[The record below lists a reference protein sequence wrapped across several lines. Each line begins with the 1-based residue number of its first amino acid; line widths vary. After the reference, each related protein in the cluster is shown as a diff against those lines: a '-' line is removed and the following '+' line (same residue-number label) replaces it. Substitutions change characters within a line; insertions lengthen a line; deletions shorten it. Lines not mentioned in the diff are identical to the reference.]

1 MAVHDYIPTTE
12 AERIAWLK
20 RFDTW
25 MQANGASYGFTPAE
39 LAEIHTLVTAA
50 ETAHEN
56 CKVLEITY
64 RAGVQQKKHTLA
76 DALTEARADVKRLQ
90 AAPNM
95 TDEVRAEAEITVP
108 DETPTTT
115 SADAVEEITPP
126 ETVLDWSKRQRVTV
140 HYGLNPHDENHN
152 GKPDGIIGAQIQFHR
167 GGIPEHEADWQIL
180 DIDSASPYV
189 HVVHEDVPTS
199 YAYRACWVDTR
210 RNKGPY
216 GDPAVCTVSV

>member
-1 MAVHDYIPTTE
+1 MGYIPTTE

-20 RFDTW
+20 RFNTW
-25 MQANGASYGFTPAE
+25 MQANGASYGFTPQE
-39 LAEIHTLVTAA
+39 LADLNTEVTTA
-50 ETAHEN
+50 ETAFN
-56 CKVLEITY
+56 ACTDLEIAY
-64 RAGVQQKKHTLA
+64 RAGVQLKKHTLA
-76 DALTEARADVKRLQ
+76 DALTEARDNVRRLQ

-108 DETPTTT
+108 DETSTTK

-126 ETVLDWSKRQRVTV
+126 ETVLDWSKRQRVTI
-140 HYGLNPHDENHN
+140 HFGLNPHDENHN
-152 GKPDGIIGAQIQFHR
+152 GKPEGMIGAQIQFHR
-167 GGIPEHEADWQIL
+167 GGIPEHEADWLIL

-189 HVVHEDVPTS
+189 HVIHEDAPIS

>member
-1 MAVHDYIPTTE
+1 MGYIPRSE
-12 AERIAWLK
+12 AEQIAWLE
-20 RFDTW
+20 RFNIF

-39 LAEIHTLVTAA
+39 LAELDSLVTGAG
-50 ETAHEN
+50 TAFN
-56 CKVLEITY
+56 DGITLEIAY
-64 RAGVQQKKHTLA
+64 RAGVQLKKHTLA
-76 DALTEARADVKRLQ
+76 DAIAEARADVRRLQ

-108 DETPTTT
+108 DETPTTK

-126 ETVLDWSKRQRVTV
+126 ETVLDWSKRQRVTI
-140 HYGLNPHDENHN
+140 HFGLNPHDENHN
-152 GKPDGIIGAQIQFHR
+152 GKPEGIIGAQIQFHR
-167 GGIPEHEADWQIL
+167 GGLPEHEADWQIL

-189 HVVHEDVPTS
+189 HVVHEDAPIT